1 MVHHLGNEAIQ
12 KRRGET
18 KKKALSPIRVDEILV
33 MRREPSAGAG
43 FVRIRRSPSVRGRQY
58 VQVTEPKKN
67 VAPLLE
73 RATDSL
79 TLSIELFNWPAETG
93 RSHGVLILL
102 QHSFEM
108 LLKAMILQSTGSI
121 HAKGEKYTYGF
132 DKCL

>member
-1 MVHHLGNEAIQ
+1 
-12 KRRGET
+12 
-18 KKKALSPIRVDEILV
+18 
-33 MRREPSAGAG
+33 MRRSWCIIAVTKRYRSAMP
-43 FVRIRRSPSVRGRQY
+43 RL
-58 VQVTEPKKN
+58 KKN

-79 TLSIELFNWPAETG
+79 TLSIELFNRPAETG

-121 HAKGEKYTYGF
+121 HAKGEKYTPACF
-132 DKCL
+132 HSPATSPICPAQQ